1 MLCIFQLLN
10 EKNDDDIEAKAGM
23 KKSRELLQQLLK
35 KDTDVDDEKK
45 NENNPHEDA
54 LFRNLGFPSASP
66 GDDRRGSKRS
76 IDEKDERDSKRSNNG
91 SQVSFETFESVK
103 LHLIKSTLS
112 LYLF

>member
-1 MLCIFQLLN
+1 MLCILQLLN

-23 KKSRELLQQLLK
+23 KKSRELLQELLK
-35 KDTDVDDEKK
+35 KGSEVDDEKK

-91 SQVSFETFESVK
+91 SQVSLKV
-103 LHLIKSTLS
+103 LS
-112 LYLF
+112 NCIVLK